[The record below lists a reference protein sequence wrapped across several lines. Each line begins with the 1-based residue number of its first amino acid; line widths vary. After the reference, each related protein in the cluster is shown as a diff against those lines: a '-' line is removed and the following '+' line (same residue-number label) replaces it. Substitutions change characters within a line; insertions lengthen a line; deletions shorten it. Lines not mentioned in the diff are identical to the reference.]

1 MELNYKKIQAIFTR
15 YENGDCSFDDV
26 LNELQSARLTV
37 SRENVKKIKDY
48 IRREIIDIN
57 CNHTEDLCAQ
67 IMTINVHKPRGLK
80 EEVTVKYL
88 RNFETVERTYLITL

>member
-1 MELNYKKIQAIFTR
+1 MELNYKKIKALFAR

-37 SRENVKKIKDY
+37 SRENVKKIEDY

-67 IMTINVHKPRGLK
+67 IMTINVHKPCGLK
-80 EEVTVKYL
+80 EEVTVKCL
-88 RNFETVERTYLITL
+88 RNFETIERTYIITL

>member
-1 MELNYKKIQAIFTR
+1 MELNYKNIQSIFTK
-15 YENGDCSFDDV
+15 YEHGDCSFEDV

-37 SRENVKKIKDY
+37 SRENVKKIEDY

-57 CNHTEDLCAQ
+57 CNHTADLCAQ
-67 IMTINVHKPRGLK
+67 IITINVHKPRGLK